1 MEWTENVIIVDADYA
16 DRVAFDLTVNFERM
30 LERRVPPAD
39 MARWVECIALDG
51 GLRGTDHQVQVVL
64 VHDEHSQR
72 MENFLP
78 SRFDELH
85 GQAFSGALGEFLFTA
100 VSAEGMVSREQLLL
114 DVLNL
119 VCDQPAVRRLMVV
132 PSDDAF
138 ASVRAALSRTGAN
151 ADNKGSEAVMRQVT
165 LFTMQPSVPPT
176 FGRTATGQQVDFST
190 LGFSLLSALGIN
202 ADEIDRKL
210 RSDDR
215 F

>member
-78 SRFDELH
+78 SRFDE
-85 GQAFSGALGEFLFTA
+85 LFTA

-176 FGRTATGQQVDFST
+176 FGRTATGPQVDFST